1 MTADPGLRRVRTSAP
16 GSTVVSGLT
25 SEEVAARVA
34 RGEVN
39 VVPAT
44 TSRTVHRI
52 LISNLFTRFNLLL
65 GLLLIAILVIGPIQ
79 DALFGLVLIV
89 NTPIGIVQEIRAK
102 RTLDRLAVLTT
113 PTSRVLRDG
122 AEQQVPIAELVVDDL
137 LELRTGDQVPV
148 DAVVISASG
157 LEIDEL
163 LVTGESA
170 PVVKDQESEVLSG
183 SFVVAG
189 NGVVRSTRVG
199 LNAYGN
205 TLASEARRFVP
216 VRSEVRR
223 GVDRFLLIIAVFMG
237 PFGAALVISQINAN
251 DTPVEAVRASVAGL
265 VTMIP
270 EGLVLLTS
278 VVFAI
283 AAVRFAQRGVI
294 AQELASVEML
304 ARADVICLDKTGT
317 LTDGHMTV
325 ERVIVLGVDD
335 GTVAAA
341 LSALAAADPHPNAT
355 LAAIVAAVPS
365 AVHLT
370 ATTTIPFSSAR
381 KWSASTFDGRGSWVL
396 GAPEMF
402 ASSSDDGAP
411 AFRRAA
417 DLAAEGARIVM
428 LGRVDTLPAA
438 DNVRPTVEPAAL
450 IVLRERLR
458 PDAASVIT
466 YYRDQGVTFKLISGD
481 SPATVAALAAAVGL
495 PGADHPEAGPDLPED
510 AEQLSAVAEST
521 SVFGRVSPYQKR
533 ALVRALQA
541 RGHVVAMTGDGVND
555 VLALKVADVG
565 VAMGS
570 GSSAAR
576 AVAQL
581 TLTNDSFASV
591 PFAIRE
597 GRRVIANLE
606 RVAAFFLTK
615 TVYAMVL
622 AAAVALRTMPFPL
635 LPRQLSLIGLL
646 AIGVPAF
653 VLSFA
658 PSAERA
664 RPGFVSRTLTF
675 AIPAGLVAG
684 MASYGAF
691 EIALATGTPLEE
703 SRTVATVVLLG
714 IGLWIVGQ
722 VARPL
727 RLWKLGLI
735 AAMIGGAVL
744 AFALSLGRT
753 VYGLHLLDGREW
765 LECAVITAIG
775 IVVMDVALRV
785 SAVVASLITRR

>member
-1 MTADPGLRRVRTSAP
+1 MIADPRSQGERTRVPARAA
-16 GSTVVSGLT
+16 GGLT
-25 SEEVAARVA
+25 SEEVAERVS

-39 VVPAT
+39 VVPTT
-44 TSRTVHRI
+44 TSRTVRRI
-52 LISNLFTRFNLLL
+52 LISNLFTRFNVLL
-65 GLLLIAILVIGPIQ
+65 GLLLVAILVIGPIQ
-79 DALFGLVLIV
+79 DSLFGLVLIV
-89 NTPIGIVQEIRAK
+89 NTPIGIIQELRAK
-102 RTLDRLAVLTT
+102 RTLDRLAVLTA
-113 PTSRVLRDG
+113 PTSHVVRDG
-122 AEQQVPIAELVVDDL
+122 AEQQVPVAELVVGDV

-148 DAVVISASG
+148 DGVVISASG

-163 LVTGESA
+163 LVTGESG
-170 PVVKDQESEVLSG
+170 PVVKDPETEVLSG

-189 NGVVRSTRVG
+189 AGTVRSSRVG
-199 LNAYGN
+199 LSAYGN
-205 TLASEARRFVP
+205 TLAAEARRFVP

-223 GVDRFLLIIAVFMG
+223 GVDRFLLIIAILMG
-237 PFGAALVISQINAN
+237 PFGAALIVSQINAN

-278 VVFAI
+278 VVFAV

-325 ERVIVLGVDD
+325 EQVIVLGVDD

-341 LSALAAADPHPNAT
+341 LGAVAATDPHPNAT
-355 LAAIVAAVPS
+355 LAAIVAAVP
-365 AVHLT
+365 APVGWT

-381 KWSASTFDGRGSWVL
+381 KWSASAFDGRGSWVL

-402 ASSSDDGAP
+402 ASNDGAP
-411 AFRRAA
+411 AFRHAA
-417 DLAAEGARIVM
+417 DLAAGGARVVM
-428 LGRVDTLPAA
+428 LGRVDALPAKEA
-438 DNVRPTVEPAAL
+438 VRPAVEPAAL
-450 IVLRERLR
+450 IVLRDRLR
-458 PDAASVIT
+458 PDAARVIA
-466 YYRDQGVTFKLISGD
+466 YYRKQGVTVKVISGD
-481 SPATVAALAAAVGL
+481 SPVTVAALAAAVGL
-495 PGADHPEAGPDLPED
+495 PGAEHPAAGPGLPED
-510 AEQLSAVAEST
+510 AERLSAVAESST
-521 SVFGRVSPYQKR
+521 VFGRVSPHQKR
-533 ALVRALQA
+533 DLVRALQA

-555 VLALKVADVG
+555 VLALRAADIG

-581 TLTNDSFASV
+581 TLMNDSFASV

-622 AAAVALRTMPFPL
+622 AAAVALRTTPFPL

-646 AIGVPAF
+646 AIGLPAF

-664 RPGFVSRTLTF
+664 HPGFVSRTLTF
-675 AIPAGLVAG
+675 AVPAGLVAG
-684 MASYGAF
+684 LASYVAF
-691 EIALATGTPLEE
+691 EVALATGTPLED

-714 IGLWIVGQ
+714 IGLWIVGR
-722 VARPL
+722 VAQPL
-727 RLWKLGLI
+727 RLWKVGLI
-735 AAMIGGAVL
+735 AAMVAGAVL
-744 AFALSLGRT
+744 AFALPLGRT
-753 VYGLHLLDGREW
+753 VYGLHLLDAREW
-765 LECAVITAIG
+765 LECAVIMTIG
-775 IVVMDVALRV
+775 IVVMDIAVRV
-785 SAVVASLITRR
+785 SAIVAARITRP

>member
-1 MTADPGLRRVRTSAP
+1 MTADPGHRRVRTSAP
-16 GSTVVSGLT
+16 GSTVVRGLT

-39 VVPAT
+39 VVPAM
-44 TSRTVHRI
+44 TSRTVRRI
-52 LISNLFTRFNLLL
+52 LISNLFTRFNVLL

-148 DAVVISASG
+148 DAVVMSASG
-157 LEIDEL
+157 LEIDES

-189 NGVVRSTRVG
+189 NGIVRTTRVG

-205 TLASEARRFVP
+205 TLAAEARRFVP

-251 DTPVEAVRASVAGL
+251 DTPDEAVRASVAGL

-325 ERVIVLGVDD
+325 EQVIVLGADE

-341 LSALAAADPHPNAT
+341 LGAVAATDPHPNAT
-355 LAAIVAAVPS
+355 LAAIVAAVP
-365 AVHLT
+365 APVQWT

-381 KWSASTFDGRGSWVL
+381 KWSASAFDGRGSWVL

-402 ASSSDDGAP
+402 ASSDDGTA
-411 AFRRAA
+411 AFRNAA
-417 DLAAEGARIVM
+417 DLAADGARVVM
-428 LGRVDTLPAA
+428 LGRVDALPATE
-438 DNVRPTVEPAAL
+438 DVRPAVEPAAL

-458 PDAASVIT
+458 PDAARVIA
-466 YYRDQGVTFKLISGD
+466 YYREQGLTLKLISGD

-495 PGADHPEAGPDLPED
+495 PGADHPAAGTGLPED
-510 AEQLSAVAEST
+510 AGQLSAVAEST
-521 SVFGRVSPYQKR
+521 SVFGRVSPHQKR
-533 ALVRALQA
+533 DLVRALQA

-555 VLALKVADVG
+555 VLALKAADIG

-581 TLTNDSFASV
+581 TLMNDSFASV

-635 LPRQLSLIGLL
+635 LPRQLSFIGLL

-735 AAMIGGAVL
+735 VAMVGGAVL

-765 LECAVITAIG
+765 LECAVITTIG
-775 IVVMDVALRV
+775 IVVMVVALRV
-785 SAVVASLITRR
+785 SAVVAARFARR